1 MNYWEKILLF
11 VTISTLWVISES
23 ITVILVLLPSS
34 RASDEE
40 IAARK
45 KEVIEPKELLL
56 TLIFLI
62 VADNALL
69 LVSLVAITISG
80 MPNEQL
86 IKHYIITALL
96 VNLLSDII
104 LCSEGMVRT
113 LTGENKPNLMLTII
127 RRVLKVI
134 VIILVC
140 IAIVMG
146 L

>member
-1 MNYWEKILLF
+1 MN
-11 VTISTLWVISES
+11 
-23 ITVILVLLPSS
+23 
-34 RASDEE
+34 
-40 IAARK
+40 
-45 KEVIEPKELLL
+45 
-56 TLIFLI
+56 
-62 VADNALL
+62 NALL
-69 LVSLVAITISG
+69 LISLGTISG
-80 MPNEQL
+80 LASEQT
-86 IKHYIITALL
+86 IRHYIITALL
-96 VNLLSDII
+96 ISILSDII

>member
-11 VTISTLWVISES
+11 VIISTLWVIYES
-23 ITVILVLLPSS
+23 ISIIVISLPSS

-40 IAARK
+40 ITALG
-45 KEVIEPKELLL
+45 KEVAQPRLI
-56 TLIFLI
+56 LIFSIIFI
-62 VADNALL
+62 VMNNALL
-69 LVSLVAITISG
+69 LISLGTISG
-80 MPNEQL
+80 LASEQT
-86 IKHYIITALL
+86 IRHYIITALL
-96 VNLLSDII
+96 ISILSDII

>member
-96 VNLLSDII
+96 VNLLSDI
-104 LCSEGMVRT
+104 MVRT